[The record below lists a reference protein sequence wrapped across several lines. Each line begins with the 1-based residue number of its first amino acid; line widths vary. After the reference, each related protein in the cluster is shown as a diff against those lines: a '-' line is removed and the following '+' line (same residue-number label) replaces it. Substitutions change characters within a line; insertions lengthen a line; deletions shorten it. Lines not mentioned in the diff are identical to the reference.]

1 MTAHATGTYSI
12 KTWVDTPLD
21 EGEDGAGITRSSVT
35 QQFQGD
41 IEGNGAV
48 EFLMVSPDGVSASFV
63 GLQRVVGSVG
73 GRSGSFVLQVSGK
86 FDEEPR
92 GIWSVLPGSGKGD
105 LQGLSGMG
113 GFEARDGGMH
123 FTLDYGFE

>member
-1 MTAHATGTYSI
+1 MAAHATGTYDI

-35 QQFQGD
+35 QSFQGD
-41 IEGNGAV
+41 IVGEGAV
-48 EFLMVSPDGVSASFV
+48 EFLMVSPDGVSANFV

-73 GRSGSFVLQVSGK
+73 DRTGSFVLQVSGK
-86 FDEEPR
+86 FDGEPS
-92 GIWSVLPGSGKGD
+92 GTWSVLPGLGRGD
-105 LQGLSGMG
+105 LQGLRGEG

-123 FTLDYGFE
+123 FTLDYSFE